1 MCLQDVTQERK
12 KRAGSST
19 NGITIEEK
27 NMITSKRVRVDKGF
41 FEDSH
46 ISYVITRKKK
56 NKAYKKNKKSA
67 KTTLTEEIPCKVENV
82 EKQNIHDEVDIKYK
96 NEDVTIPATIDD
108 ESFGAAQIIDILS
121 KLYRS
126 TFGS

>member
-1 MCLQDVTQERK
+1 MCLKDVTQKRK

-19 NGITIEEK
+19 NGIIIEDTDI
-27 NMITSKRVRVDKGF
+27 ITSKRVRVDKGF

-46 ISYVITRKKK
+46 ISYVITRKNKRKASKQKSKK
-56 NKAYKKNKKSA
+56 TK
-67 KTTLTEEIPCKVENV
+67 LTEKMPSKDENV
-82 EKQNIHDEVDIKYK
+82 GRHNIHDEVDFKYM

-121 KLYRS
+121 KLYKS

>member
-1 MCLQDVTQERK
+1 MCLQDVTQKRK

-56 NKAYKKNKKSA
+56 TKAYKKKRSA
-67 KTTLTEEIPCKVENV
+67 KTTLTGEIPCKDENV
-82 EKQNIHDEVDIKYK
+82 ERQNIHDEVDIKYM
-96 NEDVTIPATIDD
+96 NEDVTIPATNDD

>member
-1 MCLQDVTQERK
+1 MCLKDVTQKRK

-19 NGITIEEK
+19 NGIIIEDTDI
-27 NMITSKRVRVDKGF
+27 ITSKRVRVDKGF

-46 ISYVITRKKK
+46 ISYVITRKNKRKASKQKSKK
-56 NKAYKKNKKSA
+56 TK
-67 KTTLTEEIPCKVENV
+67 LTEKIPSKDENV
-82 EKQNIHDEVDIKYK
+82 GRQNIHDEVDIKYM

-121 KLYRS
+121 KLYKS